1 MPMFNSNEI
10 LDTIHMIDQQH
21 LDVRTITM
29 GISLLSCAH
38 SDVNTAC
45 DKIYDKIT
53 KYAEKLVQTGEDIEK
68 EFGIPIVNKRIS
80 VTPIALVAAAAETE
94 NYTPFALALDRA
106 AKVCGVN
113 FIGGFSALVH
123 KGMTEGDKKLIAAIP
138 EALAVTDVVCS
149 SVNVGSTK
157 AGINMDAVALMG
169 RTIKA
174 LARKWHKDATTTCH
188 CNGGS
193 YIRSCYAHEPA
204 RMEVCLLAM
213 QGLGAPGRNFMKFIE
228 WNIYENR
235 MIDLMGTSPELN
247 IPVYNALKKQVE
259 DDDTVNR
266 LAEDGYY
273 LYDDAVMAVDLA
285 TKAEA
290 MGASTAQLAMM
301 GATIAADGMNPAT
314 KKTVF
319 DGEIAKYIVALMA
332 AKGPHKMNGPWLVST
347 GLPAKAG
354 FGGTILGVYPGV
366 MAVSAYG
373 AELNPAGVS
382 IKAARAI
389 KHIMEKLDMSVFS
402 SARVSIV
409 KD

>member
-1 MPMFNSNEI
+1 MERKISLSDLRKAVDEAYELVKSIKEGEI
-10 LDTIHMIDQQH
+10 DPRNTGARENQ
-21 LDVRTITM
+21 T
-29 GISLLSCAH
+29 GISVVLADGTTINKGDTDVKVPMGSIVRVPLASVMFSQNSRDELIKKSGQCPCHKMPHKPAH
-38 SDVNTAC
+38 LPVSAHT
-45 DKIYDKIT
+45 I
-53 KYAEKLVQTGEDIEK
+53 
-68 EFGIPIVNKRIS
+68 
-80 VTPIALVAAAAETE
+80 
-94 NYTPFALALDRA
+94 RA
-106 AKVCGVN
+106 
-113 FIGGFSALVH
+113 FSA
-123 KGMTEGDKKLIAAIP
+123 MEPTGDP
-138 EALAVTDVVCS
+138 ES
-149 SVNVGSTK
+149 K
-157 AGINMDAVALMG
+157 
-169 RTIKA
+169 
-174 LARKWHKDATTTCH
+174 
-188 CNGGS
+188 
-193 YIRSCYAHEPA
+193 
-204 RMEVCLLAM
+204 
-213 QGLGAPGRNFMKFIE
+213 

>member
-1 MPMFNSNEI
+1 MERKISLSDLRKAVDEAYELVKSIKEGEI
-10 LDTIHMIDQQH
+10 DPRNAEARENQT
-21 LDVRTITM
+21 
-29 GISLLSCAH
+29 GISVVLADGTTINKGDTDVKVPMGSIVRIPLASVMFSQNSRDELIKKSGQCPCHKMPHKPAH
-38 SDVNTAC
+38 LPVSAHT
-45 DKIYDKIT
+45 I
-53 KYAEKLVQTGEDIEK
+53 
-68 EFGIPIVNKRIS
+68 
-80 VTPIALVAAAAETE
+80 
-94 NYTPFALALDRA
+94 RA
-106 AKVCGVN
+106 
-113 FIGGFSALVH
+113 FSA
-123 KGMTEGDKKLIAAIP
+123 MEPTGDP
-138 EALAVTDVVCS
+138 ES
-149 SVNVGSTK
+149 K
-157 AGINMDAVALMG
+157 
-169 RTIKA
+169 
-174 LARKWHKDATTTCH
+174 
-188 CNGGS
+188 
-193 YIRSCYAHEPA
+193 
-204 RMEVCLLAM
+204 
-213 QGLGAPGRNFMKFIE
+213 

-347 GLPAKAG
+347 GLPAKAS